1 MEFIKKIVVG
11 EKIEKI
17 SFVKVIKVCYNEKNL
32 KEKYWKNIV
41 YNVLRNMVNEIF
53 ELINVLFF
61 IVRKGF
67 RRCYS

>member
-32 KEKYWKNIV
+32 KEKY
-41 YNVLRNMVNEIF
+41 
-53 ELINVLFF
+53 
-61 IVRKGF
+61 
-67 RRCYS
+67 

>member
-32 KEKYWKNIV
+32 KEKYWKNIL
-41 YNVLRNMVNEIF
+41 YNVLRYMVNEIF
-53 ELINVLFF
+53 EL
-61 IVRKGF
+61 
-67 RRCYS
+67 